1 MKHSKIKNL
10 IKAGLFM
17 VLELFLIKDCIYEEN
32 LYL

>member
-10 IKAGLFM
+10 IKAGLLM
-17 VLELFLIKDCIYEEN
+17 VLELFLIKDCRAEES